1 MLTNPYA
8 VTPGPT
14 TRCRTELAAG
24 MVVAGLALPAV
35 AVPEVAVAAPAGVW
49 DGVAAC
55 ESGNRWG
62 IDTGNG
68 YSGGLQFLPAT
79 WRGFGGLQYAPAAH
93 QATREQQI
101 AVAERVLAAQGWDAW
116 PVCSRKAGARGHA
129 SSPGAPGPARPPEHS
144 RSASDTSRSRS
155 TTTTASKTAST
166 TTTTTTSRYVVRA
179 GDTLGR
185 IAART
190 RVPGGWRRIFAR
202 NRDQLRDPNL
212 IRPGQVLRIR

>member
-1 MLTNPYA
+1 MLINPYS
-8 VTPGPT
+8 VTPEPP

-24 MVVAGLALPAV
+24 MVVAGLALPTV
-35 AVPEVAVAAPAGVW
+35 AVPAVAAPADVW
-49 DGVAAC
+49 DGVADC
-55 ESGNRWG
+55 ESGNRWS

-101 AVAERVLAAQGWDAW
+101 AVAERVLAVQGWGAW
-116 PVCSRKAGARGHA
+116 PVCSRRAGAPGYA
-129 SSPGAPGPARPPEHS
+129 PSPGAPGPASSPEHTG
-144 RSASDTSRSRS
+144 SAIDTSTSMS
-155 TTTTASKTAST
+155 TSKSTSKSTT
-166 TTTTTTSRYVVRA
+166 TTTTTTSRYVVHA

-190 RVPGGWRRIFAR
+190 GAPGGWRGIFAR
-202 NRDQLRDPNL
+202 NRELLRNPDL